1 MPDRLGLNPTQ
12 ITGVLV
18 FLGAALASVV
28 AVSRSRSAEARAWV
42 LMTCLNGLFAV
53 EVIAGLRHRIHDF
66 AAHAATL
73 EGAYAT
79 RATGQTVIIAAVAAG
94 LVACSGV
101 ILKSMAAQTWPVRAA
116 GLIAAA
122 LVGLFA
128 VESISLHAID
138 AILWRSFHQVRIVG
152 WLWAAGALAIS
163 LCAASTYGAWRRGG
177 AGAR

>member
-12 ITGVLV
+12 IVGVLA
-18 FLGAALASVV
+18 FLGATLASSV
-28 AVSRSRSAEARAWV
+28 AVARSRATEARGWV
-42 LMTCLNGLFAV
+42 LLACLNGLFAV
-53 EVIAGLRHRIHDF
+53 EAMAGFRHRIHDF

-94 LVACSGV
+94 LIAGIGM
-101 ILKSMAAQTWPVRAA
+101 ILKSMASQTWPVRAA
-116 GLIAAA
+116 GVIAAA

-128 VESISLHAID
+128 VEGVSLHAID
-138 AILWRSFHQVRIVG
+138 ALLWRPILQVRIVG
-152 WLWAAGALAIS
+152 WLWATGALATS
-163 LCAASTYGAWRRGG
+163 LCAASTYGTGRRGG